1 MSTQVSAAPK
11 KNLNVL
17 FVGIYLL
24 IVALFF
30 YVIPP
35 FEPITAS
42 GMRLLGVF
50 FAAIFGW
57 SACQSEIW
65 PSLLTFVLLP
75 FTGLV
80 NLTGVLGLTW
90 GTDVFLIIIFMM
102 ILVGYLESSGAT
114 VYVASFLMSRKFLLG
129 HPWRL
134 IFMLFLV
141 AWLLSAFCG
150 NFPGM
155 LITWGFIYSICNT
168 LGYKP
173 YEKFP
178 NMLVFGVGV
187 MGALSLS
194 ALPWAGNSLVILN
207 AYAGSSGTM
216 INYAHYLAYS
226 IPYGLFSIIGYM
238 AICKF
243 IFRLDVSKL
252 KDFKPDFIAK
262 EDLILTPQRKIALT
276 ATAVIIFLLLLPG
289 ILPDCAVKTFL
300 NSFGLSLKVIVV
312 FMVLSLIRVDNKPV
326 FDFQA
331 LASRSVPWNM
341 IMMCVGI
348 LSFVGLLGS
357 PDAGISAF
365 LAQVLTPLFSNTSV
379 VIFFLITLVVTILL
393 TNFMI
398 NMVVAVIMIAAV
410 VPISVSL
417 GVDPLQIVYLLT
429 IACTIAF
436 MLPAA
441 SAASCVLFANTAWI
455 KAKDIYLYSVPTI
468 IMLAAIALI
477 WNVIL
482 FMF

>member
-1 MSTQVSAAPK
+1 MSTSVAAK
-11 KNLNVL
+11 KDFTWL
-17 FVGIYLL
+17 FVFIYLA

-30 YVIPP
+30 FVIPP
-35 FEPITAS
+35 FDPITKA

-50 FAAIFGW
+50 IAAIFGW
-57 SACQSEIW
+57 SIAQTEIW
-65 PSLLTFVLLP
+65 PSLLTFILLP

-80 NLTGVLGLTW
+80 NLSGVLGLTW

-102 ILVGYLESSGAT
+102 ILVGFLESSGAT

-134 IFMLFLV
+134 IFMIFLI
-141 AWLLSAFCG
+141 AWILSSFCG

-155 LITWGFIYSICNT
+155 FITWSFIYSICKA
-168 LGYKP
+168 LGYQP
-173 YEKFP
+173 YEKFS
-178 NMLVFGVGV
+178 NLLIFGVGV

-207 AYAGSSGTM
+207 SYAASSGVPV
-216 INYAHYLAYS
+216 NYAHYLAYS
-226 IPYGLFSIIGYM
+226 LPYGLFSILGFLLL
-238 AICKF
+238 CKF
-243 IFRLDVSKL
+243 VFRMDVSKL

-262 EDLILTPQRKIALT
+262 EDLILTPLRKIALI
-276 ATAVIIFLLLLPG
+276 ATGILILLFVLPG
-289 ILPDCAVKTFL
+289 ILPAGNPVRVFL
-300 NSFGLSLKVIVV
+300 DSFGLTLKVVIV
-312 FMVLSLIRVDNKPV
+312 FFVLSLIKVDGKKI
-326 FDFQA
+326 FDFHQ
-331 LASRSVPWNM
+331 LASKNVPWNM
-341 IMMCVGI
+341 VMMCVGI
-348 LSFVGLLGS
+348 LSFVGLLGK
-357 PDAGISAF
+357 PEAGISAF
-365 LAQVLTPLFSNTSV
+365 LAQVLTPLFQNTSV
-379 VIFFLITLVVTILL
+379 VFFFAITVLVTLIL

-410 VPISVSL
+410 VPISASL
-417 GVDPLQIVYLLT
+417 GVPPLQIVYLIT
-429 IACTIAF
+429 IVCTIAF

-468 IMLAAIALI
+468 IMLALVAVI